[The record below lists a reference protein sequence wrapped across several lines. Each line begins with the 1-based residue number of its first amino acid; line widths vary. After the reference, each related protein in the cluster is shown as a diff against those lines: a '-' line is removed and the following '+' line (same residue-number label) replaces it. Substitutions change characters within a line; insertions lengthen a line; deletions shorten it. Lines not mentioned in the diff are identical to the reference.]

1 MKTIFKVFSLEE
13 QNVIT
18 GVSLASNGIS
28 TEEEMIIFRQHQ
40 GDFDSELDAID
51 FVKNWNKSDAPEH
64 GFEIIKTINF

>member
-13 QNVIT
+13 QEVVKDV
-18 GVSLASNGIS
+18 GLASFGIIK
-28 TEEEMIIFRQHQ
+28 EVEMIIFRQHQ